1 MDRVVFIDDLT
12 HEQMD
17 STRVL
22 PGDVLLN
29 ITGASIGRVAIAPP
43 DLSEANVNQHVSIIR
58 PAHELS
64 ARFLMHWISQPSVQ
78 SLINSEQKGATR
90 QGFTKAQIERL
101 QIPDMEMWEQEEI
114 VDRLD
119 SGIQKIDSLAP
130 LEDASSN
137 ELDALLPSVLD
148 KAFKGEL

>member
-1 MDRVVFIDDLT
+1 MVFIDDST
-12 HEQMD
+12 HAQMA

-58 PAHELS
+58 PTDELS
-64 ARFLMHWISQPSVQ
+64 ARFLMYWISQPSVQ
-78 SLINSEQKGATR
+78 SLINNEQKGATR
-90 QGFTKAQIERL
+90 QGFTKAQIEGL
-101 QIPDMEMWEQEEI
+101 QIPEVKMWEQEEI
-114 VDRLD
+114 VGTLD
-119 SGIQKIDSLAP
+119 AGIQKIDSLAP
-130 LEDASSN
+130 LGVASLK